1 MEINGTPQR
10 PKGDGDAHL
19 NTSTDTGTS
28 GQIMATATNHTP
40 PGHHYENTTTE
51 GNSRVQLGDQF
62 YYHGGQ
68 HNHYHCSA
76 TTIDHAHGVTAKQ
89 LMDALSFPQ
98 MDFRYVAIRAAY
110 RQTCQWLF
118 DTAEYRRWR
127 DPELRQ
133 AHHGLLWVKGK
144 PGSGKSTITK
154 VALQFAQKTY
164 VDEKNLYF
172 FFNGRGS
179 ILEKSVEGMFRSL
192 LHQVVLEVPWLL
204 EAVNAR
210 SVEAYSKGG
219 WPLELLKNLFRE
231 AMHQLGRTVQV
242 TCYIDALDEGDNDYD
257 IRDMIEFLAETTES
271 AVFENVRLSVYLAS
285 RHYPNISVPHSETLV
300 LEDHGFH
307 RQDIA
312 SFVQSKLNCREGAL
326 KEELTAEIVRRSSG
340 VFLWVVLTVRLLN
353 KESDQG
359 NLYDLQSKFKAIPQE
374 LNSLFEGILRE
385 GASDERLF
393 PAILWILYANRA
405 LRPEELYFAIRTST
419 NSLSATSVVWN
430 HEVVDDTAIRNF
442 VLSSSKGLVEI
453 VPGNDSRKH
462 SVQFIHDS
470 VRSFLTTSGMHQI
483 AFTSGQ
489 GVIGE
494 HNVRLAQWC
503 QIYLDLSFHS
513 GAKRHLEYAI
523 ARNPLGSA
531 RHAFLDCTLLA
542 IIPFLPYALDGILQ
556 HSEKAASYGT
566 NVQIPFEDTLRSQLW
581 LGLKGIL
588 KQPKSLPG
596 LLHIFTHERC
606 ASLIGQELT
615 HHLPVYINEAFL
627 NDYQLGIGDMRGTAL
642 QIAVAR
648 HYCDI
653 TEYLL
658 AKGAEV
664 NTSCEGAPHPLHIVL
679 SRYSWATKPQDMAMI
694 EVLLHY
700 GADTSASNEAGESV
714 LHAAA
719 RIDSDVFEI
728 LLQNGADIDARD
740 ARGRTVLD
748 VAVISRNLS
757 IVKTC
762 IARGAS
768 VNHGSRTLHAAIKLD
783 AASQTKS
790 LHAPLRT
797 QNGSEIVELLLKSGA
812 DVNAKDA
819 SGKTALIVAL
829 ECRSAVMIRTCM
841 QHGADINANLENGDG
856 ILHIAAKL
864 ASDHEMADFLL
875 QSGSHI
881 RRDVQL
887 IEFLIQSGAEI
898 HAMNVDGMTP
908 LDVVVAT
915 GGNSLQLARAYI
927 LHGAVVNAHSGP
939 SLLRRA
945 VMSMDIEMTKCI
957 LAQGVDMNACDV
969 DGETLL
975 YKLCREGDANT
986 HTKAREKRQCSSRS
1000 NRLCA
1005 RRTSAL
1011 LKLVL
1016 EQGADVNRRNGRG
1029 ETPLHAIA
1037 QRKSA
1042 TKSEVE
1048 LLLLHGAD
1056 TEARDDQGNTAIQI
1070 AKLFRN
1076 PSVGRYIREANTT
1089 GTESPS
1095 TPQQT
1100 TSEHQTSS
1108 FHQ

>member
-1 MEINGTPQR
+1 MPQR
-10 PKGDGDAHL
+10 PKGDGDARL
-19 NTSTDTGTS
+19 DTLTDTDTS
-28 GQIMATATNHTP
+28 GQIMATATDHTP
-40 PGHHYENTTTE
+40 PGHHYVNTTTE
-51 GNSRVQLGDQF
+51 GNAKVQLGDQF

-68 HNHYHCSA
+68 HNHYHRSA
-76 TTIDHAHGVTAKQ
+76 TTIDHVHGVTAKQ
-89 LMDALSFPQ
+89 MMDSLSFPQ
-98 MDFRYVAIRAAY
+98 MDFRYVTIQAAH

-118 DTAEYRRWR
+118 ETAEYRRWR

-144 PGSGKSTITK
+144 PGSGKSTMSK
-154 VALQFAQKTY
+154 VALQYAQKTY
-164 VDEKNLYF
+164 VDEKNLCF

-179 ILEKSVEGMFRSL
+179 SLEKSVEGMFRSL

-210 SVEAYSKGG
+210 AVEACSKGG

-231 AMHQLGRTVQV
+231 AMHQLGRTVKV

-257 IRDMIEFLAETTES
+257 IRDMIEFLAEMTES
-271 AVFENVRLSVYLAS
+271 AVSENVRLSVYLAS
-285 RHYPNISVPHSETLV
+285 RHYPKISVPHSETLV
-300 LEDHGFH
+300 LEDHRFH

-326 KEELTAEIVRRSSG
+326 KEELASEIVRRSSG

-359 NLYDLQSKFKAIPQE
+359 NLYDLRSKFRAIPQE

-393 PAILWILYANRA
+393 PALLWILYANRA

-419 NSLSATSVVWN
+419 NSLSASSVVWD

-453 VPGNDSRKH
+453 VPGSDSRKN

-483 AFTSGQ
+483 ASTSGQ

-503 QIYLDLSFHS
+503 QIYLDLSFRS

-523 ARNPLGSA
+523 ARKALGPAS
-531 RHAFLDCTLLA
+531 HAFSDRSLLD
-542 IIPFLPYALDGILQ
+542 IVPFLPYALDGILQ

-566 NVQIPFEDTLRSQLW
+566 DVQIPFEDTLRSQLW

-596 LLHIFTHERC
+596 ILHIFTHERC

-615 HHLPVYINEAFL
+615 RCPPHHFPIYINEAFL
-627 NDYQLGIGDMRGTAL
+627 NDYQLGVGDMRGTAL

-648 HYCDI
+648 HYFDV
-653 TEYLL
+653 TEFLL
-658 AKGAEV
+658 GKGAEV
-664 NTSCEGAPHPLHIVL
+664 NTSCVGAAHPLHIVL
-679 SRYSWATKPQDMAMI
+679 SRYSWATKPEDMAI
-694 EVLLHY
+694 IAALLHK
-700 GADTSASNEAGESV
+700 GADTSDSNEAGESV

-719 RIDSDVFEI
+719 RIDSDVLE
-728 LLQNGADIDARD
+728 LLLKNEANINARD

-762 IARGAS
+762 IDHGVS
-768 VNHGSRTLHAAIKLD
+768 VKNGSETLHAAIRLY
-783 AASQTKS
+783 AQTGDLRPS
-790 LHAPLRT
+790 MSAPMRT
-797 QNGSEIVELLLKSGA
+797 HNGFEIVVLLLKSGA

-819 SGKTALIVAL
+819 LGKTALIVAL
-829 ECRSAVMIRTCM
+829 ECRSAVMIRTCV
-841 QHGADINANLENGDG
+841 QHGADINASLENGDG
-856 ILHIAAKL
+856 VLHIAAKL
-864 ASDHEMADFLL
+864 ASDPKMADFLL

-887 IEFLIQSGAEI
+887 VEFLIQSGADI
-898 HAMNVDGMTP
+898 HATNADGMTP
-908 LDVVVAT
+908 LDVVAVT
-915 GGNSLQLARAYI
+915 GGDSCRLAKTYI
-927 LHGAVVNAHSGP
+927 LHGAVVNVRNGP
-939 SLLRRA
+939 SILRYA
-945 VMSMDIEMTKCI
+945 VLSLDLETAKFVSDRGIDVNVC
-957 LAQGVDMNACDV
+957 GV

-975 YKLCREGDANT
+975 HKLCLEGDVNK
-986 HTKAREKRQCSSRS
+986 HTEARELRRSHSLSSLQS
-1000 NRLCA
+1000 GE
-1005 RRTSAL
+1005 SATRDML
-1011 LKLVL
+1011 ELVIQ
-1016 EQGADVNRRNGRG
+1016 QGADVNCRNDQG

-1037 QRKSA
+1037 QRPSA
-1042 TKSEVE
+1042 TKSEFE

-1056 TEARDDQGNTAIQI
+1056 TEARDDQGDTALQV
-1070 AKLFRN
+1070 ARRLRN
-1076 PSVGRYIREANTT
+1076 PKVGIYIHKAICQLLSRAQYTRDRLA
-1089 GTESPS
+1089 
-1095 TPQQT
+1095 
-1100 TSEHQTSS
+1100 
-1108 FHQ
+1108 